1 MCQASL
7 AIDLP
12 WLREFGARN
21 TDEDGQATRLTGP
34 IATPVPAGLLR
45 CTLSFPLNED
55 SYEIAHLPVS
65 WKLAREEIEW
75 SRLVGEDQSWNLIEG
90 CKKSNSMIRWDEG
103 SFEFQLLV
111 LN

>member
-1 MCQASL
+1 MQGRTLHTLTGQQPRRCGAPMCQASL

-45 CTLSFPLNED
+45 CTPSFPLNEG
-55 SYEIAHLPVS
+55 SYEIAYLTVS
-65 WKLAREEIEW
+65 
-75 SRLVGEDQSWNLIEG
+75 
-90 CKKSNSMIRWDEG
+90 
-103 SFEFQLLV
+103 
-111 LN
+111 